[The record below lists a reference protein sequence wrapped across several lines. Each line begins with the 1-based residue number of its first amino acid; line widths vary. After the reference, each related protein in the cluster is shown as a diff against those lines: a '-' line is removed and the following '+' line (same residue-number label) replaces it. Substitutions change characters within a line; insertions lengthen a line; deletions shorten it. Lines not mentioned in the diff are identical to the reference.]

1 MSNANSNSRLVYW
14 ILGALLSVLLLLTTI
29 FTNETQRRVS
39 LAEEK
44 LRADSERITLLEAHY
59 QTILERQK
67 SIEMKLDRIIN
78 DLSSSRQ
85 R

>member
-14 ILGALLSVLLLLTTI
+14 ILGALLSVLLLLTSI